1 MISWKEISLS
11 ERIMVIQEYYQMNL
25 RMAAEK
31 YEQFRNQNGL
41 AQVAHQVR
49 VFTVWEV
56 MQIYIYIHFDNKV
69 YTYAWLCTERL

>member
-1 MISWKEISLS
+1 
-11 ERIMVIQEYYQMNL
+11 MNL

-49 VFTVWEV
+49 VFTV
-56 MQIYIYIHFDNKV
+56 
-69 YTYAWLCTERL
+69 